1 MTHHIPVANASEIK
15 LFDKWSF
22 EGIKVVDRGLQDYVS
37 LHPVIFPKSGGR
49 HAKQQFYKSKVNIVE
64 RLLNKM
70 FVPGH
75 RGKKHKISS
84 KNCTGKTETNVR
96 LLLEAF
102 TIIEKKTGQNPIEV
116 LVKAIENAAPIEEVL
131 TYQRGG
137 IFVREAVISAPQRRV
152 DTALKHI
159 AQGSYGKA
167 FQNPK
172 PASECLADELM
183 AASRNDQGSFA
194 LAERLRRE
202 KKNKNAQ

>member
-1 MTHHIPVANASEIK
+1 MTTQTATHEIK
-15 LFDKWSF
+15 LFDRWSF
-22 EGIKVVDRGLQDYVS
+22 EGIQVADKGLGAYIS

-64 RLLNKM
+64 RLINKM

-96 LLLEAF
+96 ILLDAF
-102 TIIEKKTGQNPIEV
+102 EIIERKTGKNPVEV
-116 LVKAIENAAPIEEVL
+116 LVKAVENAAPIEEVL

-137 IFVREAVISAPQRRV
+137 IFVREAVISSPQRRV

-167 FQNPK
+167 FQSPK
-172 PASECLADELM
+172 TAAECLADELI
-183 AASRNDQGSFA
+183 AGFKNDQGSFA
-194 LAERLRRE
+194 VAERLRRE
-202 KKNKNAQ
+202 KEAQGAR

>member
-1 MTHHIPVANASEIK
+1 MTTQTAQTHEIK
-15 LFDKWSF
+15 LFDRWSF
-22 EGIKVVDRGLQDYVS
+22 EGIKVDDKGLEAYVS

-75 RGKKHKISS
+75 RGKKHKITS

-96 LLLEAF
+96 ILLDAF
-102 TIIEKKTGQNPIEV
+102 EIIERKTGKNPVEV
-116 LVKAIENAAPIEEVL
+116 LVKAVENAAPIEEVL

-137 IFVREAVISAPQRRV
+137 IFVREAVISSPQRRV

-172 PASECLADELM
+172 SAAECLADEIV
-183 AASRNDQGSFA
+183 AGYKNDQASFA
-194 LAERLRRE
+194 VAERLRRE
-202 KKNKNAQ
+202 KEAQGAR